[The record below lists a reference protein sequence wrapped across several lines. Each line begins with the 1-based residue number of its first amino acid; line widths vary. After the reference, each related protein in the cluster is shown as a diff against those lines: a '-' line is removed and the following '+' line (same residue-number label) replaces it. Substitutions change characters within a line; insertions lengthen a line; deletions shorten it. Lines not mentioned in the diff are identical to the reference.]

1 VPIKQACSTV
11 EPVVVS
17 RVRAEWLSL
26 LLIWPL
32 AAWAQTPLQLQA
44 LPPLPMP
51 ERVPPETPVADL
63 VPASS
68 PDAGTVETP
77 APVHVIYPL
86 ARPAIEV
93 NPYGWR
99 YSDTRQLWRMHTGQ
113 DLIAPAGTLVL
124 AMMAGRVV
132 LAEERD
138 GYGLT
143 LMLEHGGGWQSLY
156 AHLQTT
162 LQAVGTWVAAGTPLG
177 QVGQSGRASTPHLH
191 VEWRRRTPQGTMAVN
206 PTALLEQ
213 AMGMAFVQR

>member
-1 VPIKQACSTV
+1 VLL
-11 EPVVVS
+11 
-17 RVRAEWLSL
+17 RAVLEDEAAHPWVGRGGVKLDHALSL
-26 LLIWPL
+26 W
-32 AAWAQTPLQLQA
+32 
-44 LPPLPMP
+44 
-51 ERVPPETPVADL
+51 PVA
-63 VPASS
+63 V
-68 PDAGTVETP
+68 
-77 APVHVIYPL
+77 
-86 ARPAIEV
+86 
-93 NPYGWR
+93 
-99 YSDTRQLWRMHTGQ
+99 
-113 DLIAPAGTLVL
+113 
-124 AMMAGRVV
+124 AGRVV

-191 VEWRRRTPQGTMAVN
+191 VEWRRRTPQGPMAVN